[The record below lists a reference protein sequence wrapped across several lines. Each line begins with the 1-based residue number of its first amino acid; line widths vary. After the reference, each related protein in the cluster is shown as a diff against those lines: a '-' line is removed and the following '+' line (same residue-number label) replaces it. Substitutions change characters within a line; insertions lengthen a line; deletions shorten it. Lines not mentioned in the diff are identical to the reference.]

1 MTCEGVSFSIKH
13 NFLQMDNVS
22 NRSVI
27 RYLGLK
33 GLTPKEVH
41 EDMVATVGSEAPSY
55 STVKKWSAE
64 FKRGRE
70 SLEDDHRSG
79 RPVTA
84 TTEESIEKIHQM
96 ILADRR
102 VTERQIAFELTI
114 SQERVHNII
123 RDELGMSKVSARWV
137 PKLLTPDHK
146 RTRLLT
152 SRDNLA
158 LFEQNPDG
166 FLQRFVT
173 MDETW
178 VHHYQPESK
187 EQSKQWKRP
196 GSPTPRKAKIVRSA
210 GKIMASIFWDAKG
223 VLLLDFLESGKTIT
237 GVYYAQL
244 LHQLRENIKT
254 KRRGMLTKGVVF
266 HHDNAPAH
274 TSAVAMSAIQ
284 SCGFEILPHP
294 PYSPDLAPS
303 DFHLFPKMKLE
314 LSGRRFTS
322 NGDVIEAVEEFLES
336 KDSTFYEQGIRALQ
350 HRWTKCVDC
359 RGDYVEK

>member
-1 MTCEGVSFSIKH
+1 
-13 NFLQMDNVS
+13 MDNVA

-27 RYLGLK
+27 RYLCLK

-41 EDMVATVGSEAPSY
+41 DDMVETLGAEAPSY
-55 STVKKWSAE
+55 STVKKWAAE

-70 SLEDDHRSG
+70 SLEDDPRSG
-79 RPVTA
+79 RPATV
-84 TTEESIEKIHQM
+84 TTEESIDKIHDM

-102 VTERQIAFELTI
+102 ITERQIAFELTI

-123 RDELGMSKVSARWV
+123 HDELGMNKVSARWV
-137 PKLLTPDHK
+137 PRLLTPDHK

-158 LFEQNPDG
+158 LFEQNPDD

-196 GSPTPRKAKIVRSA
+196 GSPTPRKAKVIKSA
-210 GKIMASIFWDAKG
+210 GKVMASVFWDAKG

-244 LHQLRENIKT
+244 LHRLRENIKA
-254 KRRGMLTKGVVF
+254 KRPGMLTKGVIF
-266 HHDNAPAH
+266 HQDNAPAH

-322 NGDVIEAVEEFLES
+322 NDDVIEAVEEYLQS
-336 KDSTFYEQGIRALQ
+336 KNSTFYEQGIRALQ
-350 HRWTKCVDC
+350 HRWTKCVGC